1 MVLYVKEVNM
11 KTEIEI
17 KRELLKTLIKQVEK
31 RIKEVQLEKKYC
43 YTQEDVWVNQGIE
56 NELIRWKISLEI
68 QRKNVKLES

>member
-1 MVLYVKEVNM
+1 M